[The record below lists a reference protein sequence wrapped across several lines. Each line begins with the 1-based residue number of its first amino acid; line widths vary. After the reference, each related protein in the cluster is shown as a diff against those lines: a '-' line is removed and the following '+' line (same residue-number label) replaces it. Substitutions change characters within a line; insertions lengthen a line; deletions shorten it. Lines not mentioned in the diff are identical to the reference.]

1 MSIRIF
7 IPTFSAYINYN
18 PLPSRKFLLLSIILT
33 KGIFTTAQTRFSFFA
48 GPQATT
54 VHYVVRG
61 SEQSTDFKFGF
72 QAGAGAKIEFDNRLY
87 FSPAIYYSLKG
98 YKVVLKQG
106 AYPPGLLAINNNTTV
121 HTLETAFLLQYD
133 FSSRPSHFFF
143 KGGPSLDF
151 QLAGREKFDLG
162 DGSQINRKMKYGF
175 ADYGHYA
182 ASAIVQ
188 VGYETASNYIF
199 YVHYAH
205 GLTNLNNADE
215 GPSVF
220 YRVLGISIGK
230 YFK

>member
-1 MSIRIF
+1 M
-7 IPTFSAYINYN
+7 
-18 PLPSRKFLLLSIILT
+18 PSRKFLLLSIILT
-33 KGIFTTAQTRFSFFA
+33 KGIVTTAQTRFSFFA

-98 YKVVLKQG
+98 YKVELKQG
-106 AYPPGLLAINNNTTV
+106 AYPPGLHAINNNTTV

-133 FSSRPSHFFF
+133 FGNSSSHFFL
-143 KGGPSLDF
+143 KAGPSLDF
-151 QLAGREKFDLG
+151 QLSGREKFDLD
-162 DGSQINRKMKYGF
+162 DGSKINRKMKYGF
-175 ADYGHYA
+175 ADYGRYA
-182 ASAIVQ
+182 AAGILQ
-188 VGYETASNYIF
+188 IGYETAGNYIF

-205 GLTNLNNADE
+205 GLSNLNNADE
-215 GPSVF
+215 GPTVF

-230 YFK
+230 YFKKAKH

>member
-7 IPTFSAYINYN
+7 IPIFSVYINYN

-72 QAGAGAKIEFDNRLY
+72 QAGVGAKIEFDNKLY

-106 AYPPGLLAINNNTTV
+106 AYPPGLLAITITPPFIPWKQHSCCNTIS
-121 HTLETAFLLQYD
+121 AAAPRISFL
-133 FSSRPSHFFF
+133 
-143 KGGPSLDF
+143 K
-151 QLAGREKFDLG
+151 ADL
-162 DGSQINRKMKYGF
+162 
-175 ADYGHYA
+175 HW
-182 ASAIVQ
+182 
-188 VGYETASNYIF
+188 IF
-199 YVHYAH
+199 NWRAER
-205 GLTNLNNADE
+205 N
-215 GPSVF
+215 
-220 YRVLGISIGK
+220 SIWVTEAESTGK
-230 YFK
+230 

>member
-1 MSIRIF
+1 M
-7 IPTFSAYINYN
+7 
-18 PLPSRKFLLLSIILT
+18 PSRKLFLLSIILT

-98 YKVVLKQG
+98 YRVVLKQS
-106 AYPPGLLAINNNTTV
+106 AYPPGLHAINNNTTV
-121 HTLETAFLLQYD
+121 HTLEAAFLLQYD

-143 KGGPSLDF
+143 KAGPSLDF
-151 QLAGREKFDLG
+151 QLSGREKFDLD
-162 DGSQINRKMKYGF
+162 DGSKINRKMKYGF
-175 ADYGHYA
+175 ADYGRYA
-182 ASAIVQ
+182 AAGILQ
-188 VGYETASNYIF
+188 VGYETAGNYIF
-199 YVHYAH
+199 YVHYGH
-205 GLTNLNNADE
+205 GLSNLNNADE

-230 YFK
+230 YFKKAKR

>member
-1 MSIRIF
+1 M
-7 IPTFSAYINYN
+7 
-18 PLPSRKFLLLSIILT
+18 PSRKFLLLIIILI
-33 KGIFTTAQTRFSFFA
+33 KGIVSTAQTRFSFFA

-54 VHYVVRG
+54 VHYVVKG

-98 YKVVLKQG
+98 YKVVLKQ
-106 AYPPGLLAINNNTTV
+106 ATYPPGALAINNNTNV

-133 FSSRPSHFFF
+133 FSSRSSHFFL
-143 KGGPSLDF
+143 KAGPSLDF

-162 DGSQINRKMKYGF
+162 DGSKIDRKMKYGF
-175 ADYGHYA
+175 ADYGRYA
-182 ASAIVQ
+182 ASAILQ

-199 YVHYAH
+199 YAHYAH
-205 GLTNLNNADE
+205 GLSNLNNADE

-220 YRVLGISIGK
+220 YRVLGISVGK
-230 YFK
+230 YFR